1 MRVVSVQVGRV
12 TEMPGPGASLRSAID
27 KRAVAGPVAVGPL
40 GLEGD
45 EVGHP
50 RSHGGPERA
59 LLFVS
64 AAVLAAWSA
73 RCGRAL
79 SPGAFGENVTV
90 EGLDDAT
97 VFLGDVL
104 QWGPVELQVTSA
116 RMPCETLARHLG
128 DPHAVAA
135 LSAPHRA
142 GWYLRVRVG
151 GCAGAGD
158 RLELVSR
165 GDAAWTVERAAA
177 VYADKRDVAGAE
189 ALLGVAG
196 LSSAWRERLGARVS
210 GASTGGR

>member
-27 KRAVAGPVAVGPL
+27 KRAVTGPVAVGPL

-64 AAVLAAWSA
+64 AAALAAWSA

-90 EGLDDAT
+90 EGLDDAS

-104 QWGPVELQVTSA
+104 RWGPVELQVTSA
-116 RMPCETLARHLG
+116 RMPRMTRAPLMHSDSHAR
-128 DPHAVAA
+128 AMRY
-135 LSAPHRA
+135 S
-142 GWYLRVRVG
+142 
-151 GCAGAGD
+151 
-158 RLELVSR
+158 
-165 GDAAWTVERAAA
+165 
-177 VYADKRDVAGAE
+177 
-189 ALLGVAG
+189 G
-196 LSSAWRERLGARVS
+196 LPRRPNSEPSMMARV
-210 GASTGGR
+210 